1 MRARMR
7 QRTKDRLG
15 EKGLADLPLAKS
27 ADESA
32 AKLGGHTPCVSEKIE
47 SAVDTILYLASFL

>member
-1 MRARMR
+1 MR